1 MEHLENAFLSL
12 HPCHI
17 DRNLTQGIAVADRK
31 DLTGAAAAKRILA
44 SEVEIALTAEL
55 VPIRTH
61 ETLGAMNADTR
72 NAELAHDLL
81 LAGASSSLHLALN
94 QVLLGNNFN
103 VLAKHTGRSLYDA
116 VGAPTSHT
124 CLYARKI
131 AALYEEENMRCLA
144 LFVFRRKASSGYD
157 MGNRVPNKKEI
168 AGLWNLQRS
177 GPSSEGASSEA
188 LQALKHFLGRAE
200 EDDDKPGLKEA
211 RRLVLQILTGQF
223 FIADLW
229 DKVEQAKWRTMSL
242 TVALHLREKTAAE
255 QSAAAEAQRAQEIAA
270 AVDVDQGSPDAAVNI
285 EIPRQTVLM
294 EGSESWSMLLEEDGA
309 LPNAV
314 IVSATNMR
322 LGSSDNRDREEVA
335 SASFSACPMYKNTV
349 VLNRFKVSK
358 TYRRHGI
365 GSELMKALY
374 STHWKGQYVRVWNA
388 TPDGRKFYLA
398 LGFEVCTAVGLE
410 GELWHREDTHHW
422 PEVRFANSEKRRSEK
437 RQYADLDSDPD
448 LDSEAEEEKEE
459 LSTAYE
465 GEEDDSNMREVD
477 VSTGV
482 VDAVQEPEEV
492 LDLDELDRTIIQHSN
507 TAATITGKV
516 QAMEAELRQLQR
528 ELRYEMQQVYLLD
541 GARKRARI
549 HHDKSLL
556 Q

>member
-1 MEHLENAFLSL
+1 MARSKTPKGPMEHLENAFLSL

-229 DKVEQAKWRTMSL
+229 DKVEQANTRTW
-242 TVALHLREKTAAE
+242 TA
-255 QSAAAEAQRAQEIAA
+255 I
-270 AVDVDQGSPDAAVNI
+270 
-285 EIPRQTVLM
+285 QT
-294 EGSESWSMLLEEDGA
+294 
-309 LPNAV
+309 
-314 IVSATNMR
+314 
-322 LGSSDNRDREEVA
+322 
-335 SASFSACPMYKNTV
+335 
-349 VLNRFKVSK
+349 
-358 TYRRHGI
+358 
-365 GSELMKALY
+365 
-374 STHWKGQYVRVWNA
+374 
-388 TPDGRKFYLA
+388 
-398 LGFEVCTAVGLE
+398 
-410 GELWHREDTHHW
+410 
-422 PEVRFANSEKRRSEK
+422 
-437 RQYADLDSDPD
+437 
-448 LDSEAEEEKEE
+448 
-459 LSTAYE
+459 
-465 GEEDDSNMREVD
+465 
-477 VSTGV
+477 
-482 VDAVQEPEEV
+482 
-492 LDLDELDRTIIQHSN
+492 
-507 TAATITGKV
+507 
-516 QAMEAELRQLQR
+516 
-528 ELRYEMQQVYLLD
+528 
-541 GARKRARI
+541 
-549 HHDKSLL
+549 
-556 Q
+556 